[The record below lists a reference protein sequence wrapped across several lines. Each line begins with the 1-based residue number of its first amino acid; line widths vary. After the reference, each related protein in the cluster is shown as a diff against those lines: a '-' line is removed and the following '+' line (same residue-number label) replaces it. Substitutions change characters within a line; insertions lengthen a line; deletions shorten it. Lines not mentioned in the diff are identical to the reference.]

1 MRMGTPIGR
10 VRGLGSA
17 HHGATDW
24 WMVRINSVS
33 TLLLFVWLG
42 VSLLRLPSLD
52 HDAVRQWLGHPVSA
66 VMMLLLIASTFW
78 HIKYGIREWID
89 DYVHDEGWR
98 VVSLGLMYLFIVGLG
113 ALGAFSVLRIAFGG
127 GAA

>member
-1 MRMGTPIGR
+1 MRMETPISR

-17 HHGATDW
+17 HHGAHDW

-33 TLLLFVWLG
+33 TLLLLVWLG
-42 VSLLRLPSLD
+42 VSLLRLPSFD
-52 HDAVRQWLGHPVSA
+52 HGTVVQWLGHPVSA
-66 VMMLLLIASTFW
+66 VAMLLLIASGFW
-78 HIKYGIREWID
+78 HLKFGVREWID

-98 VVSLGLMYLFIVGLG
+98 VVSLGALYAFVVGLG

-127 GAA
+127 EIG